1 MLNNISKDYCVEFAK
16 HSDNEAVVRI
26 SAPTKEE
33 VVSIRS
39 LLYVGLSYYNAK
51 VAYSWEAEQGFTD
64 GTEYIF
70 DKTKQTLPI
79 GLIPRARNYLK
90 SRKPNLKISVTD
102 DIRRIYTNPNGNIS
116 HDAIKDFA
124 STCDIYNHRD
134 NFAITPYPHQI
145 RLVER
150 ALNGRRISLMACT
163 SAGKSL
169 SMYILS
175 RYLMEVEKKKI
186 LIITPSSALVVQLFS
201 DYTEDYGW
209 ETAKSHM
216 TLIYGES
223 DDKLSAKQKKQL
235 EELDLGEE
243 VMLKDIVVSTWQS
256 LQPKLKEFCPTCD
269 GKRRHLR
276 PQNCDACNLLH
287 RRAKDFFSYFDAVI
301 VDEAHST
308 RGPVLRNILDACVNA
323 VDFKIGL
330 SGTLP
335 DDGIDAA
342 WIEGALGRKEEIVRL
357 KELVSLGIL
366 TPVEVHAIKVPY
378 DESVRAFVNRQTFQ
392 TEYSLV
398 HNNGSRKKVMDL
410 LLKAN
415 KITKDENTVILYK
428 NKGTLDEMYEYLSNT
443 YPDFKYRIIKGD
455 VATKDRE
462 IIRKELEGSTGHII
476 LATYGTMKQG
486 INIKLL
492 HNLVFAEFSKSMYEI
507 VQSIGRIVR
516 PHKAK
521 KLARVFDIYDDCH
534 YYTKP
539 RGNGYPKLKENY
551 SLKHHSI
558 RREYFA
564 KDDIPI
570 IDIDLHGVYE
580 ATVNPE
586 EVEEKKKA
594 AKKKA
599 AKKTAKKK
607 TAPTK
612 GKGNKSK
619 FLDE

>member
-1 MLNNISKDYCVEFAK
+1 MLNNISKDYSVEFAK
-16 HSDNEAVVRI
+16 HSANEAVVRI
-26 SAPTKEE
+26 TAPTKEE

-70 DKTKQTLPI
+70 DKTSQTLPI

-90 SRKPNLKISVTD
+90 ERKPNLKIKITE
-102 DIRRIYTNPNGNIS
+102 DIRKIYTNPNGNVS
-116 HDAIKDFA
+116 QDTIKEFA
-124 STCDIYNHRD
+124 NKCNIYNHRD
-134 NFAITPYPHQI
+134 DFAITPYAHQI
-145 RLVER
+145 RLIDR

-175 RYLMEVEKKKI
+175 RYLMEVEKKKT

-209 ETAKSHM
+209 ENAKEHM

-223 DDKLSAKQKKQL
+223 KDKLTAKQKKQL
-235 EELDLGEE
+235 QELDLGEE

-256 LQPKLKEFCPTCD
+256 LQPKLKEFCPSCEK
-269 GKRRHLR
+269 KRRHLR
-276 PQNCDACNLLH
+276 PKQCDDCDTLH
-287 RRAKDFFSYFDAVI
+287 RRTRDFFGSFQAVI

-308 RGPVLRNILDACVNA
+308 RGPVLRSILDACYNA
-323 VDFKIGL
+323 TDFKIGL

-378 DESVRAFVNRQTFQ
+378 EESVRPFINRQTFQ

-410 LLKAN
+410 LLNSK
-415 KITKDENTVILYK
+415 KITDGENTVILYK
-428 NKGTLDEMYEYLSNT
+428 NKGTLDEMYDYLTEN
-443 YPDFKYRIIKGD
+443 YPEFKYRVIKGE
-455 VATKDRE
+455 VSTKERE
-462 IIRKELEGSTGHII
+462 AIRKEIEGSTGHIT

-516 PHKAK
+516 AHPEK

-539 RGNGYPKLKENY
+539 RAGGYPKLKENY
-551 SLKHHSI
+551 SIKHHAV
-558 RREYFA
+558 RRQYFA
-564 KDDIPI
+564 KDNIPI
-570 IDIDLHGVYE
+570 IDIDLGGIYE
-580 ATVNPE
+580 ATINPE

-594 AKKKA
+594 AKRKA
-599 AKKTAKKK
+599 AKKTANKKSS
-607 TAPTK
+607 TK
-612 GKGNKSK
+612 GKGKNSK
-619 FLDE
+619 FLDK

>member
-1 MLNNISKDYCVEFAK
+1 MLNSVSNNYSIKFLK
-16 HSDNEAVVRI
+16 HSSTEAVVNI
-26 SAPTKEE
+26 TAPSKEE

-39 LLYVGLSYYNAK
+39 LLYVGMSYFNAK
-51 VAYSWEAEQGFTD
+51 TAYGWEAEQGFTD

-70 DKTKQTLPI
+70 DKITQTMPI
-79 GLIPRARNYLK
+79 GLIPRARNYLRE
-90 SRKPNLKISVTD
+90 RKPDLKISVCD
-102 DIRRIYTNPNGNIS
+102 EIRAMYANPNGNIS
-116 HDAIKDFA
+116 PDKIREYAD
-124 STCDIYNHRD
+124 TLNIYNYTD
-134 NFAITPYPHQI
+134 DFPITPYEHQI
-145 RLVER
+145 RLVNR

-175 RYLMEVEKKKI
+175 RYLMEVEKKKV
-186 LIITPSSALVVQLFS
+186 LVITPSSSLVVQLFS

-209 ETAKSHM
+209 KNADAHM

-223 DDKLSAKQKKQL
+223 KDKLTAKQKKQL
-235 EELDLGEE
+235 DALNLGEE

-256 LQPKLKEFCPTCD
+256 LQPKLKEFCPDCD

-276 PQNCDACNLLH
+276 PQQCDVCDSMHQKSRN
-287 RRAKDFFSYFDAVI
+287 FFGAFDAVI

-308 RGPVLRNILDACVNA
+308 RGIVLRQILDACYNA
-323 VDFKIGL
+323 TDFKIGL

-366 TPVEVHAIKVPY
+366 TPVEVHAIKIPY
-378 DESVRAFVNRQTFQ
+378 EDSVRAFINRQTFQ
-392 TEYSLV
+392 TEYSLLT
-398 HNNGSRKKVMDL
+398 NNGSRKKVMDL
-410 LLKAN
+410 LITSN
-415 KITKDENTVILYK
+415 KITIGENTVILYK
-428 NKGTLDEMYEYLSNT
+428 NKGTLDDMDTYLRNT
-443 YPDFKYRIIKGD
+443 YPQFKYRIIKGE
-455 VATKDRE
+455 VSTKERE
-462 IIRKELEGSTGHII
+462 LIRKELEGSTGHIV

-516 PHKAK
+516 AHKDK
-521 KLARVFDIYDDCH
+521 TLARVFDLYDDAH
-534 YYTKP
+534 YYTNSKF
-539 RGNGYPKLKENY
+539 PKLKENY
-551 SLKHHSI
+551 SLKHHAV
-558 RREYFA
+558 RRQYFA
-564 KDDIPI
+564 NDDIPI
-570 IDIDLHGVYE
+570 IDINLSGVFE

-586 EVEEKKKA
+586 EVEAKKAA

-599 AKKTAKKK
+599 ASKTAKKK
-607 TAPTK
+607 PTK
-612 GKGNKSK
+612 GKGKNSK
-619 FLDE
+619 FLDV